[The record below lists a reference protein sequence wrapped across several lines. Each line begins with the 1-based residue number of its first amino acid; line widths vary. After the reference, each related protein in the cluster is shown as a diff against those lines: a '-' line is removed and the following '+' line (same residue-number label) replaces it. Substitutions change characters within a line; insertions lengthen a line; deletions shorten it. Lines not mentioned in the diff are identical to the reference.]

1 MNSNFPQDRKYIAEH
16 QWLLIADD
24 DAGVVGIT
32 WTAQDALGEIVYV
45 ELPEVGAR
53 VVAGQVFGEV
63 ESTKTV
69 SEIYA
74 PIGGEIIAVN
84 QQVISNPTILNEDP
98 YTAGWL
104 IKVKIETLGELLT
117 ANEYQNSVGQ

>member
-1 MNSNFPQDRKYIAEH
+1 MNSNFPEDRKYIAEH
-16 QWLLIADD
+16 QWLLIAA
-24 DAGVVGIT
+24 DATGMVGIT

-45 ELPEVGAR
+45 ELPEIGAR

-74 PIGGEIIAVN
+74 PISGEIIAVN

-98 YTAGWL
+98 YDAGWL

>member
-16 QWLLIADD
+16 QWLLITDD

-45 ELPEVGAR
+45 ELPEVGTR
-53 VVAGQVFGEV
+53 LVAGQVFGEV

-74 PIGGEIIAVN
+74 PISGEIIEVN

-98 YTAGWL
+98 YAAGWL
-104 IKVKIETLGELLT
+104 IKAKIETLGELLT